1 MSLNLTIQLIGMRQ
15 TLLKLSMVLKLK
27 INLETVCPPLL
38 NDFDRDISTKTFKNI
53 YLKSWCGWGIRFSL
67 SS

>member
-1 MSLNLTIQLIGMRQ
+1 
-15 TLLKLSMVLKLK
+15 MVLKLK

-53 YLKSWCGWGIRFSL
+53 YLKSWCEWGIRFSL